1 MEEKNILIL
10 GGSRFIGYLTLLE
23 LVKKNWNIT
32 IFNRQLSVPPKEF
45 PNNINF
51 VKGDRNKPED
61 YIGAFNKK
69 YDLVIDFSGFK
80 LSQIEPIFS
89 KYSSKIKQYI
99 FISTVEVYKKPYPEI
114 LFEESLRN
122 SSEKTL
128 IEDFLLKFK
137 EKNQITILRPQG
149 VFGPYD
155 PCIAG
160 LLFYRIQNNLPIII
174 KENSSKKIKLLYI
187 YDLTKIINL
196 LINNTKACGKIYNV
210 SGDEII
216 TLNYLIACCAKICKK
231 KPIIKN
237 YTKDMSRFNLKY
249 NPKKRHVDISPV
261 WPENNKISSNEL
273 IKNDIK
279 IEFTNIY
286 NSLEKTYQWLN
297 ENKER
302 LNYFSFLGE
311 NYILSN
317 LNPPY
322 YKAWFWKI
330 TNLLDIRDKIKTKIK
345 KFIIFKLKN

>member
-1 MEEKNILIL
+1 
-10 GGSRFIGYLTLLE
+10 
-23 LVKKNWNIT
+23 
-32 IFNRQLSVPPKEF
+32 
-45 PNNINF
+45 
-51 VKGDRNKPED
+51 
-61 YIGAFNKK
+61 
-69 YDLVIDFSGFK
+69 
-80 LSQIEPIFS
+80 
-89 KYSSKIKQYI
+89 
-99 FISTVEVYKKPYPEI
+99 
-114 LFEESLRN
+114 
-122 SSEKTL
+122 
-128 IEDFLLKFK
+128 
-137 EKNQITILRPQG
+137 
-149 VFGPYD
+149 
-155 PCIAG
+155 
-160 LLFYRIQNNLPIII
+160 
-174 KENSSKKIKLLYI
+174 
-187 YDLTKIINL
+187 
-196 LINNTKACGKIYNV
+196 
-210 SGDEII
+210 
-216 TLNYLIACCAKICKK
+216 
-231 KPIIKN
+231 
-237 YTKDMSRFNLKY
+237 MSRFNLKY